1 MEFLMELG
9 VYLLTGA
16 VAGFFAGL
24 LGIGG
29 GLIIVPIL
37 TSAFVWFLDTEYIVH
52 LAIGTSLATIFIT
65 SAASVR
71 KHQQHD
77 AVRWDLFRSLA
88 PGIFLGGL
96 LGGWLAHFMN
106 ASVLAKVF
114 ALIELAIAIKLLL
127 DLQPNP
133 HREMP
138 GKLGRFSAGS
148 VIGSLSSLVGIGG
161 GALNTPYMMWHNVRM
176 PEAIATSSALSL
188 PIAAA
193 GTLGFMLSGF
203 QTPDLPAYATGYI
216 YWPAFLGI
224 VAASFFTAPVGA
236 TLTHKLPVK
245 ILKRVFALLLIILA
259 IKMFWF

>member
-1 MEFLMELG
+1 MEWLIELS
-9 VYLLTGA
+9 VYVLTGV

-37 TSAFVWFLDTEYIVH
+37 TSAFVWFLDTPYVVH

-71 KHQQHD
+71 KHQQHE
-77 AVRWDLFRSLA
+77 AVRWDLFRTLA

-106 ASVLAKVF
+106 ASLLAKVF
-114 ALIELAIAIKLLL
+114 ALIEVAIALKLLL
-127 DLQPNP
+127 DLQPDP
-133 HREMP
+133 HRDMP
-138 GKLGRFSAGS
+138 GAVGRFSAGT

-176 PEAIATSSALSL
+176 PQAIATSSALSL

-193 GTLGFMLSGF
+193 GTLGFMFSGF
-203 QTPDLPAYATGYI
+203 QTTGLPDGSTGYI

-236 TLTHKLPVK
+236 TLTHRLPVK
-245 ILKRVFALLLIILA
+245 TLKRVFALLLIVLA
-259 IKMFWF
+259 IKMFWL